1 MTIQSASLYGDFERV
16 FIRGSFFQSAQPP
29 SPAGIAQKLQ
39 NFSETERDDHGAS
52 ACLHNAILPFWP
64 VGNKGLQIFKLLIIL
79 FVQLCE
85 R

>member
-1 MTIQSASLYGDFERV
+1 MVTSNACLFVGAFSSQHN
-16 FIRGSFFQSAQPP
+16 PP
-29 SPAGIAQKLQ
+29 PAGIAQKLQ
-39 NFSETERDDHGAS
+39 NLVKPKRDGHGAS
-52 ACLHNAILPFWP
+52 TCLHNAILPFWP